1 MITFFW
7 QVTLLGLNKSHN
19 YLSNQILNYFSAN
32 QDEFDG
38 KIAEMACTIGS
49 KSLEAN
55 TPASPR
61 ANQTTTELYHYYSL
75 ESCKH
80 VYLASL

>member
-1 MITFFW
+1 MPTFFW
-7 QVTLLGLNKSHN
+7 QVTLLGSNKLHN

-38 KIAEMACTIGS
+38 KIAEIACTIGS
-49 KSLEAN
+49 KSSEAN

-61 ANQTTTELYHYYSL
+61 ALVPKALLSKFSHAICTE
-75 ESCKH
+75 
-80 VYLASL
+80 

>member
-1 MITFFW
+1 MPTFFW
-7 QVTLLGLNKSHN
+7 QVILLDVNKSHY

-38 KIAEMACTIGS
+38 KIAEIACTIGS

-55 TPASPR
+55 TPVTGSSLD
-61 ANQTTTELYHYYSL
+61 QTTTASTSL
-75 ESCKH
+75 ESCKYK
-80 VYLASL
+80 YLTSL